1 MNLSQ
6 IALLSETQDVSFSEL
21 SKVSAALQKQVS
33 RDLAP
38 IWDVNAT
45 VDCFDKLE
53 SVPPGYWTVTVRDD
67 LDPAEGDGVHK
78 TEHGRPFALVQSGEG
93 WSVSASHEVLEM
105 IVDPFETRFVSAQSP
120 MNGQARVDFLVEVC
134 DPCQAATFAYPVNG
148 IAVSDFVTPHYFDPV
163 SNTAVRY
170 SYSGS
175 IRRPFEVLAG
185 GYLSWHDPISG
196 HSFQESFF
204 GDVPDFEDLGE
215 TPPSL
220 ERSFRS
226 VIYSKGPEMM
236 KARRDIQS
244 LQRLSFARESVN
256 AAAESRALRLRPQ
269 IAARVL
275 VQTRADKRR

>member
-1 MNLSQ
+1 MNISQ
-6 IALLSETQDVSFSEL
+6 IALVSETQDVSFAEL
-21 SKVSAALQKQVS
+21 SQVSAALQKQVS
-33 RDLAP
+33 RDLTP
-38 IWDVNAT
+38 IWAVSAT

-53 SVPPGYWTVTVRDD
+53 SVPPGYWIVTVRDD

-78 TEHGRPFALVQSGEG
+78 TNHGQPLALVQSGEG

-105 IVDPFETRFVSAQSP
+105 IVDPFETRFISAQSP

-134 DPCQAATFAYPVNG
+134 DPCQAAAFSYPVNG
-148 IAVSDFVTPHYFDPV
+148 IAVSDFITPHYFDPV
-163 SNTAVRY
+163 SNTTVRY

-175 IRRPFEVLAG
+175 IKQPLEVLAG
-185 GYLSWHDPISG
+185 GYLSWHDPVSG

-215 TPPSL
+215 TPPVL

-226 VIYSKGPEMM
+226 VIYSKVPEMM

-244 LQRLSFARESVN
+244 LQRLSSATESVN
-256 AAAESRALRLRPQ
+256 AAAESRALRLKRQ
-269 IAARVL
+269 IAAI
-275 VQTRADKRR
+275 VQGQKRADKRR